1 MKSYHLSLIISS
13 ISDSIKILFYYVINN
28 NLQKIIVLIIP
39 NMTKIWDINILNR
52 SKIMILQN
60 LLKTA
65 FLGIFYK

>member
-1 MKSYHLSLIISS
+1 MKSYYLSVIISS